1 MFSGSVVI
9 LCSGCNF
16 PRVHYS
22 KKNDNAFED
31 SHGRILLLP
40 LLQGPFTATFDFP
53 GISQTF
59 LDIYHTCASAN
70 TMCLQEK

>member
-16 PRVHYS
+16 PRVYNS

-31 SHGRILLLP
+31 SHGRI
-40 LLQGPFTATFDFP
+40 GPFTATFDFP

-59 LDIYHTCASAN
+59 LEIYHTCASAN